1 AGRGRSAG
9 GDHEA
14 SRHPV
19 PVASLVK
26 SSKQSGR
33 EKAFTP
39 QNIAAQIAQKFG
51 LCRRFKSG
59 QRR

>member
-1 AGRGRSAG
+1 
-9 GDHEA
+9 
-14 SRHPV
+14 
-19 PVASLVK
+19 VASLVK